1 MAECE
6 MLLRCVGLVQSAAA
20 NNEPSGRVACVFDV
34 KNEQRLDLTM
44 CSVDIRIV
52 Y

>member
-6 MLLRCVGLVQSAAA
+6 MLLRRVGLVQNAAA
-20 NNEPSGRVACVFDV
+20 SNEESGRIACVFDV
-34 KNEQRLDLTM
+34 KNEQRFDLTM